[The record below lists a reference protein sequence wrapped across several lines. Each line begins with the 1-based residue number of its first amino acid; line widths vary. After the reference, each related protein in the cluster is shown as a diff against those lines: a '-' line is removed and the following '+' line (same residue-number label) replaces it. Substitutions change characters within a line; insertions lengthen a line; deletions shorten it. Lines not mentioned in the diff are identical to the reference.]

1 MFRVRATAFFTL
13 LLLSGCSGIA
23 LTWPELPSFGNGSA
37 GAGTQSPAAAS
48 GAVAEPE
55 PAAAA
60 AAANMPGANQD
71 PRSNGTLHPLD
82 AASTRA
88 LEDGPA
94 SVVAGAIPLD
104 QRPPLSP
111 EDRAEVR
118 RLLQSARYATTD
130 GMLIEP
136 PGKSALDYYDR
147 ALRIDPGNPDARYGI
162 EGIVDQWVARARASA
177 EQRDFDA
184 ARTLLSQAAL
194 IDPGH
199 PAVRPAL
206 TEIGLLETARRSVFR
221 LEPEAL
227 ANRTAALLDT
237 LREAGQASRGSG
249 CRAIIR
255 ARSDAEG
262 RWIYQEMSAAPGRDR
277 IRAEV
282 RIAGAPSVENICF
295 QGAE

>member
-1 MFRVRATAFFTL
+1 MFRVRATALVTL

-23 LTWPELPSFGNGSA
+23 LTWPELPGFGNGST

-48 GAVAEPE
+48 GAMAEPV
-55 PAAAA
+55 P
-60 AAANMPGANQD
+60 AAANMPDAKQD
-71 PRSNGTLHPLD
+71 PRADRTPEPPA

-277 IRAEV
+277 IRAEL

>member
-1 MFRVRATAFFTL
+1 MFRIPATAFVTL
-13 LLLSGCSGIA
+13 LTLSGCSGVA
-23 LTWPELPSFGNGSA
+23 LTWPELPGFGGGKVPADAQAPTDTSVSTT
-37 GAGTQSPAAAS
+37 GPTTAGTP
-48 GAVAEPE
+48 
-55 PAAAA
+55 
-60 AAANMPGANQD
+60 MPGTENDA
-71 PRSNGTLHPLD
+71 RSDGTAPPSD

-88 LEDGPA
+88 SEDGPA
-94 SVVAGAIPLD
+94 SVVAGDMPLD

-130 GMLIEP
+130 DMLIEP

-162 EGIVDQWVARARASA
+162 EGIVDQLVARARTSA

-184 ARTLLSQAAL
+184 ARTLLARAAL

-206 TEIGLLETARRSVFR
+206 TEIGLLETARRTMFR

-227 ANRTAALLDT
+227 NNRTAALLDT
-237 LREAGQASRGSG
+237 LHEAGQASRASG

-277 IRAEV
+277 IRAEL
-282 RIAGAPSVENICF
+282 RIAGAPSIENICF